1 MTIHSYY
8 RLLETDPENLE
19 SLLQGVVL
27 MAEVKT
33 QGAVEAME
41 VAEASR
47 ETEWEKPSFVGDLFL
62 GKLNLDLIHPFPEQ
76 PAADKAEADG
86 FLAQMERFLAENV
99 DAEEI
104 DQKGEYDY
112 ELFKGFNEMGA
123 WGMKIPKEYGGLG
136 FSATNYNRAIGLV
149 ATWCAS
155 SVAWLSA
162 HQSIGVPQP
171 LKLFGTPEQKQKY
184 LPRLAKGAVSAFALT
199 EPGVGSDPAKMETR
213 ATPTADGTGWILN
226 GEKLWCTNGLKA
238 EIIVVMAQTPPKV
251 VNGKEKKQIS
261 AFILEMDTPGVEIAH
276 RCQFMGLR
284 GIGNVLIKFSN
295 VFVPKEN
302 LLWGEGLGLKL
313 ALITLNTGRLT
324 IPAGCAA
331 GGRRMLEIA
340 REWVNERVQWGAP
353 IGKHEAV
360 AAKLGWMASHTMAM
374 EAIVWLTSGL
384 ADRGDVDLRLEAA
397 MAKLFNT
404 EVAWQCVDH
413 LVQIRGGR
421 GYETATSLKARGE
434 KAHPV
439 ERIMRD
445 MRINRI
451 FEGTSEIQHLF
462 IAREAVDPHMK
473 RGYKIL
479 LPETPTGEKLSAAAK
494 AGAFYATWYPS
505 RYMGW
510 SRFPKYGDFGRLQTH
525 VGYLERQSRH
535 LSRSIFHAMM
545 RFQAKLERKQMV
557 LFRIV
562 DIGTDLFAM
571 AATIS
576 YAAMLDKQGQ
586 KNALELADLF
596 CREARVRIDQTFRTL
611 FDNHDDLQYK
621 VVQKMMKGEYE
632 WLEGSLVQP
641 VVPTAEQ
648 VEEAIRKL
656 A

>member
-1 MTIHSYY
+1 
-8 RLLETDPENLE
+8 
-19 SLLQGVVL
+19 

-41 VAEASR
+41 VAEAAR
-47 ETEWEKPSFVGDLFL
+47 QTDWEKPSFVGQLFL
-62 GKLNLDLIHPFPEQ
+62 GNLDLDLIHPFPQQ
-76 PAADKAEADG
+76 PAEDKAEADD
-86 FLAQMERFLAENV
+86 FLNKMERFLAENV
-99 DAEEI
+99 DADKI
-104 DQKGEYDY
+104 DAQGEYDY
-112 ELFKGFNEMGA
+112 SLFDGFTKLGA

-136 FSATNYNRAIGLV
+136 FTSTNYNRAIGLV
-149 ATWCAS
+149 ATWCGS

-171 LKLFGTPEQKQKY
+171 LKLFGTEEQKRKW
-184 LPRLAKGAVSAFALT
+184 LPRLAKGAISAFALT

-213 ATPTADGTGWILN
+213 GVPSPDGKGWILN
-226 GEKLWCTNGLKA
+226 GEKLWTTNGLKA
-238 EIIVVMAQTPPKV
+238 EVIVVMAQTAPKV
-251 VNGKEKKQIS
+251 VNGKEKKQIT
-261 AFILEMDTPGVEIAH
+261 AFIVEMDTPGVEIMH

-284 GIGNVLIKFSN
+284 GIGNVVIRFKD
-295 VFVPKEN
+295 VFIPKEN
-302 LLWGEGLGLKL
+302 LLWEEGRGLKL

-331 GGRRMLEIA
+331 AGRRMVEIA
-340 REWVNERVQWGAP
+340 REWSNERVQWGAP

-360 AAKLGWMASHTMAM
+360 ASKLAWMASHTMAM

-384 ADRGDVDLRLEAA
+384 SDRGDVDLRLEAA

-404 EVAWQCVDH
+404 ETAWTMADH

-421 GYETATSLKARGE
+421 GYETADSLRARGE
-434 KAHPV
+434 KGYPV

-451 FEGTSEIQHLF
+451 FEGTSEIQHLV

-473 RGYKIL
+473 RGFKIL
-479 LPETPTGEKLSAAAK
+479 QPETPTGEKIAAAAK
-494 AGAFYATWYPS
+494 AGAYYAAWYPS
-505 RYMGW
+505 RYVGW
-510 SRFPKYGDFGRLQTH
+510 SRKPSYGQFGKLAH
-525 VGYLERQSRH
+525 HMSYIERSSRH

-545 RFQAKLERKQMV
+545 RYQAKLERKQMV

-576 YAAMLDKQGQ
+576 YATMLAKQGQ
-586 KNALELADLF
+586 ENAMDLADVF
-596 CREARVRIDQTFRTL
+596 CHEARKRIDHVFETL
-611 FDNHDDLQYK
+611 FDNYDEKEYR
-621 VVQKMMKGEYE
+621 VVQSLMKGDYA
-632 WLEGSLVQP
+632 WLEGRLVQP
-641 VVPTAEQ
+641 IEDNMPTTHQ
-648 VEEAIRKL
+648 IEEAIRQF

>member
-1 MTIHSYY
+1 
-8 RLLETDPENLE
+8 
-19 SLLQGVVL
+19 

-76 PAADKAEADG
+76 PAADKAEADD
-86 FLAQMERFLAENV
+86 FLVKLERFLAENV
-99 DAEEI
+99 DAEAI
-104 DQKGEYDY
+104 DEKGEYDY
-112 ELFKGFNEMGA
+112 ELFKGFNELGA

-184 LPRLAKGAVSAFALT
+184 LPRFAKGAISAFALT

-213 ATPTADGTGWILN
+213 ATPSPDGKGWILN

-238 EIIVVMAQTPPKV
+238 EVIVVMAQTPPKV

-261 AFILEMDTPGVEIAH
+261 AFILDMDTPGVEIAH

-421 GYETATSLKARGE
+421 GYETSSSLKARGE

-479 LPETPTGEKLSAAAK
+479 LPETPTNEKLSAAAK
-494 AGAFYATWYPS
+494 AGAFYATWYPTQ
-505 RYMGW
+505 YMGW

-576 YAAMLDKQGQ
+576 YAQMLAKNGD

-596 CREARVRIDQTFRTL
+596 CREARVRVDQVFRTL

>member
-1 MTIHSYY
+1 
-8 RLLETDPENLE
+8 
-19 SLLQGVVL
+19 
-27 MAEVKT
+27 MAEVKS

-62 GKLNLDLIHPFPEQ
+62 GKLNTDLIHPFPEQ
-76 PAADKAEADG
+76 PAADQAEADE
-86 FLAQMERFLAENV
+86 FLSKLERFLAENV
-99 DAEEI
+99 DADKI
-104 DQKGEYDY
+104 DAQGEYDY
-112 ELFKGFNEMGA
+112 SAFEGFKELGA

-149 ATWCAS
+149 ATWCGS
-155 SVAWLSA
+155 TVAWLSA

-171 LKLFGTPEQKQKY
+171 LKLFGTEEQKKKY
-184 LPRLAKGAVSAFALT
+184 LPRLAKGAISAFALT
-199 EPGVGSDPAKMETR
+199 EPGVGSDPAKMQTT
-213 ATPTADGTGWILN
+213 ATPSPDGKGWILN
-226 GEKLWCTNGLKA
+226 GEKLWCTNVTKA
-238 EIIVVMAQTPPKV
+238 ELLVVMAQTPPKV
-251 VNGKEKKQIS
+251 VKGKEKKQIS
-261 AFILEMDTPGVEIAH
+261 AFIVETNSPGVEVVH

-284 GIGNVLIKFSN
+284 GIGNGLVKFTN
-295 VFVPKEN
+295 VFIPKEN

-331 GGRRMLEIA
+331 IGRRMVDIA
-340 REWVNERVQWGAP
+340 KDWGAERVQWGAP
-353 IGKHEAV
+353 IAKHEAV
-360 AAKLGWMASHTMAM
+360 AAKIAWMASHTFAM

-421 GYETATSLKARGE
+421 GYETAQSLRGRGE
-434 KAHPV
+434 KGYPV

-473 RGYKIL
+473 RGFKL
-479 LPETPTGEKLSAAAK
+479 LQPDTPTGEKLAAAAK
-494 AGAFYATWYPS
+494 AGGYYAAWYPKK
-505 RYMGW
+505 YLGW
-510 SRFPKYGDFGRLQTH
+510 SRFPKYGEFGSLSGH
-525 VGYLERQSRH
+525 MGYVERASRH
-535 LSRSIFHAMM
+535 LARSIFHAMM
-545 RFQAKLERKQMV
+545 RFQAKLERKQMT
-557 LFRIV
+557 LFRLV

-571 AATIS
+571 SAVVS
-576 YAAMLDKQGQ
+576 YATMLAKKGHQ
-586 KNALELADLF
+586 NAVDLADVF
-596 CREARVRIDQTFRTL
+596 CKEARMRIDYNFEHI
-611 FDNHDDLQYK
+611 FDNHDEESYSLVMK
-621 VVQKMMKGEYE
+621 LLKGEYE
-632 WLEGSLVQP
+632 WFRGPMVEP
-641 VVPTAEQ
+641 VMPTPEQ
-648 VEEAIRKL
+648 IEEAMANI

>member
-1 MTIHSYY
+1 
-8 RLLETDPENLE
+8 
-19 SLLQGVVL
+19 

-76 PAADKAEADG
+76 PAADKAEADP
-86 FLAQMERFLAENV
+86 FLQNLERFLAENV

-104 DQKGEYDY
+104 DAKGEYDY
-112 ELFKGFNEMGA
+112 SLFEGFNKLGA

-171 LKLFGTPEQKQKY
+171 LKLFGTEEQKKKY
-184 LPRLAKGAVSAFALT
+184 LPRLANGAISAFALT

-213 ATPTADGTGWILN
+213 ATPTPDGKGWILN

-238 EIIVVMAQTPPKV
+238 ELIVVMAQTPPKV

-284 GIGNVLIKFSN
+284 GIGNVLIKFKD

-331 GGRRMLEIA
+331 GARRMLEIA
-340 REWVNERVQWGAP
+340 REWANERVQWGAA
-353 IGKHEAV
+353 IGKHEGV
-360 AAKLGWMASHTMAM
+360 ASKIAWMASHTLAM

-421 GYETATSLKARGE
+421 GFETSASLKARGE

-494 AGAFYATWYPS
+494 AGAFYATWYPT
-505 RYMGW
+505 RYVGW
-510 SRFPKYGDFGRLQTH
+510 SRFPKHSEFGRLQTH

-571 AATIS
+571 SATIS
-576 YAAMLDKQGQ
+576 YATMLAKKGD

-596 CREARVRIDQTFRTL
+596 CREARVRVDQNFRTL
-611 FDNHDDLQYK
+611 FDNHDELAYK
-621 VVQKMMKGEYE
+621 VVQKFMKGEYE

>member
-1 MTIHSYY
+1 
-8 RLLETDPENLE
+8 
-19 SLLQGVVL
+19 
-27 MAEVKT
+27 MAEAKT

-76 PAADKAEADG
+76 PESDKKEADE
-86 FLAQMERFLAENV
+86 FLAKLERFCAENV
-99 DAEEI
+99 DADKI
-104 DQKGEYDY
+104 DAQGEYDY
-112 ELFKGFNEMGA
+112 DLFKGFAELGA

-149 ATWCAS
+149 ATWCGS

-171 LKLFGTPEQKQKY
+171 LKLFGTKEQKEKY
-184 LPRLAKGAVSAFALT
+184 LPRLAKGSISAFALT
-199 EPGVGSDPAKMETR
+199 EPGVGSDPAKMQTTATR
-213 ATPTADGTGWILN
+213 SADGKGWIIN
-226 GEKLWCTNGLKA
+226 GEKLWCTNGTKA
-238 EIIVVMAQTPPKV
+238 EIIVVMAQTPPKMV
-251 VNGKEKKQIS
+251 KGKEKKQIS
-261 AFILEMDTPGVEIAH
+261 AFIVETNSPGFEIAH

-284 GIGNVLIKFSN
+284 GIGNALLRFKDLY
-295 VFVPKEN
+295 VPNEN

-331 GGRRMLEIA
+331 SGRRMLEIA
-340 REWVNERVQWGAP
+340 REWASDRVQWGLP

-360 AAKLGWMASHTMAM
+360 AAKIAWMAAHTFAM
-374 EAIVWLTSGL
+374 ESIVWLTSGL

-421 GYETATSLKARGE
+421 GFETAESLRARGE
-434 KAHPV
+434 RGYPV

-505 RYMGW
+505 QYVGW
-510 SRFPKYGDFGRLQTH
+510 SRKPGYSQFGKLSTH
-525 VGYLERQSRH
+525 MAFVERNSRH

-545 RFQAKLERKQMV
+545 RYQAKLERKQMV

-571 AATIS
+571 AAAIS
-576 YAAMLDKQGQ
+576 YATMLAKKGGDT
-586 KNALELADLF
+586 KNAMDLADLF
-596 CREARVRIDQTFRTL
+596 CREARMRIETNFRYL
-611 FDNHDDLQYK
+611 FTDHDEAAYK
-621 VVQKMMKGEYE
+621 VVSKLLKGEYE
-632 WLEGSLVQP
+632 WFEGDLVQP
-641 VVPTAEQ
+641 IMPS
-648 VEEAIRKL
+648 VEELERMVAQT

>member
-1 MTIHSYY
+1 
-8 RLLETDPENLE
+8 
-19 SLLQGVVL
+19 

-62 GKLNLDLIHPFPEQ
+62 GKLNIDLIHPFPEQ
-76 PAADKAEADG
+76 PAADKAEADE
-86 FLAQMERFLAENV
+86 FLAKLERFLAENV
-99 DAEEI
+99 DADAI
-104 DQKGEYDY
+104 DEKGEYDY
-112 ELFKGFNEMGA
+112 ELFKGFNELGA

-149 ATWCAS
+149 ATWCGS

-171 LKLFGTPEQKQKY
+171 LKLFGTEEQKKKY
-184 LPRLAKGAVSAFALT
+184 LPRLANGAISAFALT
-199 EPGVGSDPAKMETR
+199 EPGVGSDPAKMQTT
-213 ATPTADGTGWILN
+213 ATPAPDGKGWILN

-238 EIIVVMAQTPPKV
+238 EVIVVMAQTPPKV
-251 VNGKEKKQIS
+251 VKGKEKKQIS
-261 AFILEMDTPGVEIAH
+261 AFIVDMDTPGVEITH

-284 GIGNVLIKFSN
+284 GIGNVLIRFKD
-295 VFVPKEN
+295 VYIPKEN

-331 GGRRMLEIA
+331 SGRRMLEIA

-404 EVAWQCVDH
+404 EVAWQCIDH

-421 GYETATSLKARGE
+421 GFETATSLKERGE
-434 KAHPV
+434 KGIPV

-479 LPETPTGEKLSAAAK
+479 LPETPTGEKLQAAAK

-505 RYMGW
+505 RYVGW

-545 RFQAKLERKQMV
+545 RYQAKLERKQMV

-576 YAAMLDKQGQ
+576 YATMLAQKGE

-596 CREARVRIDQTFRTL
+596 CREARTRIDQTFRTL
-611 FDNHDDLQYK
+611 FDNHDELAYK

-632 WLEGSLVQP
+632 WLEGQLVQP

>member
-1 MTIHSYY
+1 
-8 RLLETDPENLE
+8 
-19 SLLQGVVL
+19 

-33 QGAVEAME
+33 QGAVDAME

-47 ETEWEKPSFVGDLFL
+47 ETEWEKPSFVGQLFL
-62 GKLNLDLIHPFPEQ
+62 GNLNLDLIHPFPEQ
-76 PAADKAEADG
+76 PAADKAVGDE
-86 FLAQMERFLAENV
+86 FLPKLERFLAENV
-99 DAEEI
+99 DGDKI
-104 DQKGEYDY
+104 DEQGEYDY
-112 ELFKGFNEMGA
+112 ALFDGFTKLGA

-149 ATWCAS
+149 ATWCGS

-171 LKLFGTPEQKQKY
+171 LKLFGTPEQKKKY
-184 LPRLAKGAVSAFALT
+184 LPRLAKGAISAFALT
-199 EPGVGSDPAKMETR
+199 EPGVGSDPAKMQTT
-213 ATPTADGTGWILN
+213 ATPSPDGKGWIIN

-238 EIIVVMAQTPPKV
+238 ELIVVMAQTPPKV
-251 VNGKEKKQIS
+251 VKGKEKKQIS
-261 AFILEMDTPGVEIAH
+261 AFIMETNSPGFEIAH

-284 GIGNVLIKFSN
+284 GIGNALIRFKD
-295 VFVPKEN
+295 VYVPKEN

-331 GGRRMLEIA
+331 IARRMVDIA
-340 REWVNERVQWGAP
+340 KEWGLERVQWGAP
-353 IGKHEAV
+353 IAKHEAV
-360 AAKLGWMASHTMAM
+360 AAKIAWMASHTFAM

-421 GYETATSLKARGE
+421 GYETHQSLQARGE
-434 KAHPV
+434 KGYPV

-479 LPETPTGEKLSAAAK
+479 QPETPTGEKFAAAAK
-494 AGAFYATWYPS
+494 AGAHYATWYPT
-505 RYMGW
+505 RYIGW
-510 SRFPKYGDFGRLQTH
+510 SRFPKFGEFGKLAGH
-525 VGYLERQSRH
+525 MGYIERNSRH

-576 YAAMLDKQGQ
+576 YATMLAKKGE
-586 KNALELADLF
+586 KNAIDLADVF
-596 CREARVRIDQTFRTL
+596 CRDARMRIDANFHML
-611 FDNHDDLQYK
+611 FTDYGDAVY
-621 VVQKMMKGEYE
+621 
-632 WLEGSLVQP
+632 
-641 VVPTAEQ
+641 
-648 VEEAIRKL
+648 
-656 A
+656 

>member
-1 MTIHSYY
+1 
-8 RLLETDPENLE
+8 
-19 SLLQGVVL
+19 

-62 GKLNLDLIHPFPEQ
+62 GKLNVDLIHPFPEQ
-76 PAADKAEADG
+76 PEADKAEADE
-86 FLAQMERFLAENV
+86 FLAKLERFLAENV
-99 DAEEI
+99 DADAI
-104 DQKGEYDY
+104 DRNGEYDY
-112 ELFKGFNEMGA
+112 ELFKGLNALGA

-136 FSATNYNRAIGLV
+136 FSATNYNRALGLV
-149 ATWCAS
+149 ATWCGS
-155 SVAWLSA
+155 TVAWLSA

-171 LKLFGTPEQKQKY
+171 LKLFGTEEQKKKY
-184 LPRLAKGAVSAFALT
+184 LPRFAKGAISAFALT
-199 EPGVGSDPAKMETR
+199 EPGVGSDPAKMQTS
-213 ATPTADGTGWILN
+213 AVPSPDGKGWILN

-238 EIIVVMAQTPPKV
+238 EVIVVMCQTPPKV

-261 AFILEMDTPGVEIAH
+261 AFILDMDTPGVEIAH

-284 GIGNVLIKFSN
+284 GIGNVNIKFNN
-295 VFVPKEN
+295 VFIPKEN
-302 LLWGEGLGLKL
+302 LLWKEGHGLKL

-331 GGRRMLEIA
+331 SGRRMLEIA
-340 REWVNERVQWGAP
+340 REWVNERVQWGLP

-360 AAKLGWMASHTMAM
+360 AAKLSWMASHTMAM

-384 ADRGDVDLRLEAA
+384 ADKGEVDLRLEAA

-404 EVAWQCVDH
+404 EVAWQCIDH

-421 GYETATSLKARGE
+421 GFETADSLKARGE
-434 KAHPV
+434 KAVPV

-479 LPETPTGEKLSAAAK
+479 QPETPTGEKVSAAAK
-494 AGAFYATWYPS
+494 AGAFYAAWYPS
-505 RYMGW
+505 QYVGW
-510 SRFPKYGDFGRLQTH
+510 SRFPKHGEFGRLSNH
-525 VGYLERQSRH
+525 MGYVERQSRH

-571 AATIS
+571 SATIS
-576 YAAMLDKQGQ
+576 YATMLAKKGQ
-586 KNALELADLF
+586 TNALELADLF
-596 CREARVRIDQTFRTL
+596 CREARTRIDQNFRTL
-611 FDNHDDLQYK
+611 FDNHDELAYK

-632 WLEGSLVQP
+632 WLEGHLVQP
-641 VVPTAEQ
+641 IVPTAEQ

>member
-1 MTIHSYY
+1 
-8 RLLETDPENLE
+8 
-19 SLLQGVVL
+19 
-27 MAEVKT
+27 MAEIKT
-33 QGAVEAME
+33 KEAIEAMD

-47 ETEWEKPSFVGDLFL
+47 ETEWEKPSFVGGLFL
-62 GKLNLDLIHPFPEQ
+62 GNLNVDLIHPFPEQ
-76 PAADKAEADG
+76 PAPDKAEADE
-86 FLAQMERFLAENV
+86 FLKRLERFLAENV
-99 DAEEI
+99 DADKI
-104 DQKGEYDY
+104 DEQGEYDY
-112 ELFKGFNEMGA
+112 ELFKGFNELGA

-149 ATWCAS
+149 STWCGS

-171 LKLFGTPEQKQKY
+171 LKLFGTPEQKKKY
-184 LPRLAKGAVSAFALT
+184 LPRLARGAISAFALT
-199 EPGVGSDPAKMETR
+199 EPGVGSDPAKMQTT
-213 ATPTADGTGWILN
+213 ATKSPDGKGWFIN
-226 GEKLWCTNGLKA
+226 GEKLWCTNATKA
-238 EIIVVMAQTPPKV
+238 EIIVVMCQTPPKTV
-251 VNGKEKKQIS
+251 KGKEKKQIT
-261 AFILEMDTPGVEIAH
+261 AFIVETNTPGFSIAH

-284 GIGNVLIKFSN
+284 GIGNALIKFDN
-295 VFVPKEN
+295 VYVPNEN

-331 GGRRMLEIA
+331 SGRKMLEIA
-340 REWVNERVQWGAP
+340 KEWANERVQWGAP

-360 AAKLGWMASHTMAM
+360 AQKIAWMASHTFAM

-421 GYETATSLKARGE
+421 GYETAASLRARGE
-434 KAHPV
+434 KGYPV

-473 RGYKIL
+473 RGFKIL
-479 LPETPTGEKLSAAAK
+479 QPETPTGEKLAAAAK
-494 AGAFYATWYPS
+494 AGAFYAGWYPS
-505 RYMGW
+505 RYLGW
-510 SRFPKYGDFGRLQTH
+510 SRKPSYGQFGKLSKH
-525 VGYLERQSRH
+525 MAFVERTSRR

-545 RFQAKLERKQMV
+545 RYQAKLERKQAV

-571 AATIS
+571 AAAIT
-576 YAAMLDKQGQ
+576 YATSLAKNGQ
-586 KNALELADLF
+586 KNAIELADVF
-596 CREARVRIDQTFRTL
+596 CREARIRIENTFSSL
-611 FDNHDDLQYK
+611 FTDYDDAAYK
-621 VVQKMMKGEYE
+621 LVQNMMKGEYD
-632 WLEGSLVQP
+632 WFEGQLVQP
-641 VVPTAEQ
+641 IVPTP
-648 VEEAIRKL
+648 EELETIVAKM

>member
-1 MTIHSYY
+1 
-8 RLLETDPENLE
+8 
-19 SLLQGVVL
+19 
-27 MAEVKT
+27 MAEVKS

-76 PAADKAEADG
+76 PAADQAEADE
-86 FLAQMERFLAENV
+86 FLKKLERYLAENV
-99 DAEEI
+99 DADKI
-104 DQKGEYDY
+104 DEQGEYDY
-112 ELFKGFNEMGA
+112 EHFEGFRKLGA

-149 ATWCAS
+149 ATWCGS

-171 LKLFGTPEQKQKY
+171 LKLFGTPEQKKKW
-184 LPRLAKGAVSAFALT
+184 LPRLANGAISAFALT

-213 ATPTADGTGWILN
+213 AVPSPDGKGWILN

-238 EIIVVMAQTPPKV
+238 ELIVVMAQTPPKV
-251 VNGKEKKQIS
+251 VKGKEKKQIT
-261 AFILEMDTPGVEIAH
+261 AFVLETNTPGVEIAH

-284 GIGNVLIKFSN
+284 GIGNVLIKFKD
-295 VFVPKEN
+295 VFIPAEN
-302 LLWGEGLGLKL
+302 ILWGEGLGLKL

-331 GGRRMLEIA
+331 SGRRMLEIA
-340 REWVNERVQWGAP
+340 KDFANERVQWGLP
-353 IGKHEAV
+353 IGKHEGVSQKIA
-360 AAKLGWMASHTMAM
+360 WMASHTFAM

-421 GYETATSLKARGE
+421 GFETARSLKERGE
-434 KAHPV
+434 KGWPV

-479 LPETPTGEKLSAAAK
+479 LPETPTGEKVSAAAK
-494 AGAFYATWYPS
+494 AGAFYATWYPT
-505 RYMGW
+505 RYVGW
-510 SRFPKYGDFGRLQTH
+510 SRFPKFGEFGKLSH
-525 VGYLERQSRH
+525 HMGYVERASRH

-545 RFQAKLERKQMV
+545 RYGAKLERKQAV

-571 AATIS
+571 SSAIS
-576 YAAMLDKQGQ
+576 YATMLAKKGGDT
-586 KNALELADLF
+586 KNAMDLADVF
-596 CREARVRIDQTFRTL
+596 CSEARQRIDYNFKHL
-611 FDNHDDLQYK
+611 FDNHDEASYK
-621 VVQKMMKGEYE
+621 LVMNFLKGEYD
-632 WLEGSLVQP
+632 WFEGSLVQP
-641 VVPTAEQ
+641 VVPTAQQ
-648 VEEAIRKL
+648 VEEAMAKL

>member
-1 MTIHSYY
+1 
-8 RLLETDPENLE
+8 
-19 SLLQGVVL
+19 

-76 PAADKAEADG
+76 PAEDKAEADE
-86 FLAQMERFLAENV
+86 FLAKLERFLAENV

-104 DQKGEYDY
+104 DRKGEYDY
-112 ELFKGFNEMGA
+112 ELFKGLADIGA

-136 FSATNYNRAIGLV
+136 FSATNYNRALGLV
-149 ATWCAS
+149 ATWSANT
-155 SVAWLSA
+155 VAWLSA

-171 LKLFGTPEQKQKY
+171 LKLFGTPEQKKKC
-184 LPRLAKGAVSAFALT
+184 LPRLAKGAISAFALT
-199 EPGVGSDPAKMETR
+199 EPGVGSDPAKMQTM
-213 ATPTADGTGWILN
+213 AVPSPDGKGWILN

-238 EIIVVMAQTPPKV
+238 EVIVVMAQTPPKV
-251 VNGKEKKQIS
+251 VKGKEKKQIS
-261 AFILEMDTPGVEIAH
+261 AFILETDTPGVEIAH

-284 GIGNVLIKFSN
+284 GIGNVLIQFKD
-295 VFVPKEN
+295 VFIPKEN

-340 REWVNERVQWGAP
+340 REWANERVQWGAP

-360 AAKLGWMASHTMAM
+360 AAKIAWMASHTFAM

-384 ADRGDVDLRLEAA
+384 ADRGNVDLRLEAA

-421 GYETATSLKARGE
+421 GYETSTSLKERGE
-434 KAHPV
+434 KAVPV

-473 RGYKIL
+473 RGYKL
-479 LPETPTGEKLSAAAK
+479 LQPDTPAGEKLGAAAK
-494 AGAFYATWYPS
+494 AGAYYAAWYPS
-505 RYMGW
+505 RYVGW
-510 SRFPKYGDFGRLQTH
+510 SRFPKHGEFGRLSTH
-525 VGYLERQSRH
+525 MGYIERQSRH

-571 AATIS
+571 SSVITYAT
-576 YAAMLDKQGQ
+576 MLAKKGE

-596 CREARVRIDQTFRTL
+596 CREARTRIDQNFRTL
-611 FDNHDDLQYK
+611 FDNHDDLAYK
-621 VVQKMMKGEYE
+621 VVQKMLKGEYE
-632 WLEGSLVQP
+632 WLEGHMVQP
-641 VVPTAEQ
+641 IVPTAEQ

>member
-1 MTIHSYY
+1 
-8 RLLETDPENLE
+8 
-19 SLLQGVVL
+19 
-27 MAEVKT
+27 MAEVKS

-76 PAADKAEADG
+76 PAADKAEADE
-86 FLAQMERFLAENV
+86 FLARLERFLAENV
-99 DAEEI
+99 DADKI
-104 DQKGEYDY
+104 DRQGEYDY
-112 ELFKGFNEMGA
+112 ELFDGFKKLGA

-149 ATWCAS
+149 ATWCGS
-155 SVAWLSA
+155 TVAWLSA

-171 LKLFGTPEQKQKY
+171 LKLFGTPEQKKKY
-184 LPRLAKGAVSAFALT
+184 LPRLANGAISAFALT
-199 EPGVGSDPAKMETR
+199 EPGVGSDPAKM
-213 ATPTADGTGWILN
+213 ATTAKPSPDGKGWILN
-226 GEKLWCTNGLKA
+226 GEKLWCTNVTKA
-238 EIIVVMAQTPPKV
+238 ELLVVMAQTPPKT
-251 VNGKEKKQIS
+251 VNGKEKKQIT
-261 AFILEMDTPGVEIAH
+261 AFIVETNSPGVEVVH

-284 GIGNVLIKFSN
+284 GIGNGLVHFKD
-295 VFVPKEN
+295 VYVPAEN

-340 REWVNERVQWGAP
+340 KEWANERVQWGAP

-360 AAKLGWMASHTMAM
+360 ASKLAWMASHTFAM
-374 EAIVWLTSGL
+374 EAIVWLTSAL
-384 ADRGDVDLRLEAA
+384 SDRGDVDLRLEAA

-421 GYETATSLKARGE
+421 GFETADSLRGRGE
-434 KAHPV
+434 KPWPV

-479 LPETPTGEKLSAAAK
+479 QPATPTGEKLAAAAK
-494 AGAFYATWYPS
+494 AGAHYAAWYPS
-505 RYMGW
+505 KYLGW
-510 SRFPKYGDFGRLQTH
+510 SRFPKFGEFGKLAKH
-525 VGYLERQSRH
+525 MGFVERESRH
-535 LSRSIFHAMM
+535 LARSIFHAMM
-545 RFQAKLERKQMV
+545 RYQAKLERKQMV

-571 AATIS
+571 AAAIS
-576 YAAMLDKQGQ
+576 YATMLAKKGGET
-586 KNALELADLF
+586 KNAIELADVF
-596 CREARVRIDQTFRTL
+596 CHEARKRIDNNFRTL
-611 FDNHDDLQYK
+611 FDSYDDAEYK
-621 VVQKMMKGEYE
+621 LVSGLLKGDYD
-632 WLEGSLVQP
+632 WFEGELVQALM
-641 VVPTAEQ
+641 PTPEA
-648 VEEAIRKL
+648 VEEAMAKL

>member
-1 MTIHSYY
+1 
-8 RLLETDPENLE
+8 
-19 SLLQGVVL
+19 
-27 MAEVKT
+27 MAEQKT

-76 PAADKAEADG
+76 PAGDKQEADE
-86 FLAQMERFLAENV
+86 FLGKLERFLAESV
-99 DAEEI
+99 DADKI
-104 DQKGEYDY
+104 DEQGEYDY
-112 ELFKGFNEMGA
+112 SLFEGFNEIGA

-149 ATWCAS
+149 ATWCGS

-171 LKLFGTPEQKQKY
+171 LKLFGTPEQKQKW
-184 LPRLAKGAVSAFALT
+184 LPRLAKGAISAFALT

-213 ATPTADGTGWILN
+213 AVPSADGKGWILN
-226 GEKLWCTNGLKA
+226 GQKLWCTNGLKA
-238 EIIVVMAQTPPKV
+238 ELLVVMAQTPPKV
-251 VNGKEKKQIS
+251 VKGKEKKQIT
-261 AFILEMDTPGVEIAH
+261 AFVVETNTPGVEIAH

-284 GIGNVLIKFSN
+284 GIGNVLINFN
-295 VFVPKEN
+295 DVYIPKEN
-302 LLWGEGLGLKL
+302 ILWGEGLGLKL

-340 REWVNERVQWGAP
+340 KEWANERVQWGAP

-360 AAKLGWMASHTMAM
+360 AQKIAWMASHTFAM

-421 GYETATSLKARGE
+421 GYETAQSLHERGE
-434 KAHPV
+434 KGWPV

-479 LPETPTGEKLSAAAK
+479 LPETPVGEKLGAAAK
-494 AGAFYATWYPS
+494 AGAFYAAWYPT
-505 RYMGW
+505 RYVGW
-510 SRFPKYGDFGRLQTH
+510 SRFPKHGEFGKLSGH
-525 VGYLERQSRH
+525 MGYIERASRH

-545 RFQAKLERKQMV
+545 RYQAKLERKQMV

-571 AATIS
+571 SAAIS
-576 YAAMLDKQGQ
+576 YATMLAKKDGVE
-586 KNALELADLF
+586 KNAVDLADVF
-596 CREARVRIDQTFRTL
+596 CREARMRIEQNFTNL
-611 FDNHDDLQYK
+611 FTDTDEAAYK
-621 VVQKMMKGEYE
+621 LVSKFLKGAYD
-632 WLEGSLVQP
+632 WAQGDLVQP
-641 VVPTAEQ
+641 VMPTTQQ
-648 VEEAIRKL
+648 VEQAIAEL

>member
-1 MTIHSYY
+1 
-8 RLLETDPENLE
+8 
-19 SLLQGVVL
+19 

-76 PAADKAEADG
+76 PEPDKAEADE
-86 FLAQMERFLAENV
+86 FLARLERFLAENV
-99 DAEEI
+99 DADAI
-104 DQKGEYDY
+104 DERGEYDY
-112 ELFKGFNEMGA
+112 ELFKGLNALGA

-149 ATWCAS
+149 ATWCGS
-155 SVAWLSA
+155 TVAWLSA

-171 LKLFGTPEQKQKY
+171 LKLFGTEEQKKKY
-184 LPRLAKGAVSAFALT
+184 LPRFAKGAISAFALT
-199 EPGVGSDPAKMETR
+199 EPGVGSDPAKMQT
-213 ATPTADGTGWILN
+213 TAVPSPDGKGWILN

-238 EIIVVMAQTPPKV
+238 EVIVVMCQTPPKV
-251 VNGKEKKQIS
+251 VNGREKKQIS
-261 AFILEMDTPGVEIAH
+261 AFILDMDTPGVEIAH

-284 GIGNVLIKFSN
+284 GIGNVLIKFN
-295 VFVPKEN
+295 DVFIPKEN
-302 LLWGEGLGLKL
+302 LLWKEGYGLKL

-331 GGRRMLEIA
+331 SGRRMVEIA
-340 REWVNERVQWGAP
+340 REWVNERVQWGLP

-360 AAKLGWMASHTMAM
+360 AAKVAWMASHTMAM

-404 EVAWQCVDH
+404 EVAWQCVDQ

-421 GYETATSLKARGE
+421 GYETAASLKARGE
-434 KAHPV
+434 KAWPV

-473 RGYKIL
+473 RGFKIL
-479 LPETPTGEKLSAAAK
+479 QPETPTGEKISAAAK
-494 AGAFYATWYPS
+494 AGAYYAAWYPAQ
-505 RYMGW
+505 YVGW
-510 SRFPKYGDFGRLQTH
+510 SRFPKHGEFGRLSTH
-525 VGYLERQSRH
+525 MGYIERQSRH

-576 YAAMLDKQGQ
+576 YAMMLAGKGQ

-596 CREARVRIDQTFRTL
+596 CREARTRIDQNFRTL
-611 FDNHDDLQYK
+611 FDNYDELAYK
-621 VVQKMMKGEYE
+621 VVQNLMKGQYE
-632 WLEGSLVQP
+632 WLEGQLVQP

>member
-1 MTIHSYY
+1 
-8 RLLETDPENLE
+8 
-19 SLLQGVVL
+19 

-62 GKLNLDLIHPFPEQ
+62 GKLNMDLIHPFPEQ
-76 PAADKAEADG
+76 PAQDKAEADP
-86 FLAQMERFLAENV
+86 FLAAMERYLAENV
-99 DAEEI
+99 DADKI
-104 DQKGEYDY
+104 DAQGEYDY
-112 ELFKGFNEMGA
+112 ELFEGFNKLGA

-149 ATWCAS
+149 ATWCGS

-171 LKLFGTPEQKQKY
+171 LKLFGTKEQKEKY
-184 LPRLAKGAVSAFALT
+184 LPRLAKGAISAFALT
-199 EPGVGSDPAKMETR
+199 EPGVGSDPAKMET
-213 ATPTADGTGWILN
+213 TARKSPDGKGWILN

-238 EIIVVMAQTPPKV
+238 EVIVVMAQTPPKV
-251 VNGKEKKQIS
+251 VKGKEKKQIS
-261 AFILEMDTPGVEIAH
+261 AFIVETDTPGVEIAH

-284 GIGNVLIKFSN
+284 GIGNVLMKFN
-295 VFVPKEN
+295 EVYIPNEN

-340 REWVNERVQWGAP
+340 RDWVNERVQWGLP

-360 AAKLGWMASHTMAM
+360 AAKLSWMASHTFAM

-384 ADRGDVDLRLEAA
+384 ADQGKVDLRLEAA

-421 GYETATSLKARGE
+421 GFETAESLKARGE
-434 KAHPV
+434 KPYPV

-479 LPETPTGEKLSAAAK
+479 LPETPTGEKAAAAAK

-505 RYMGW
+505 KYVGW
-510 SRFPKYGDFGRLQTH
+510 SRFPKHGEFGRLSGH
-525 VGYLERQSRH
+525 MGYIERQSRH
-535 LSRSIFHAMM
+535 LARSIFHAMM

-571 AATIS
+571 SAAIS
-576 YAAMLDKQGQ
+576 YATMLEKKGNTNAM
-586 KNALELADLF
+586 ELADLF
-596 CREARVRIDQTFRTL
+596 CREARTRIDQNFRTL
-611 FDNHDDLQYK
+611 FDNHDELAYK
-621 VVQKMMKGEYE
+621 VVQNLMKGEYE
-632 WLEGSLVQP
+632 WLEGDLVQG
-641 VVPTAEQ
+641 VMPTAEQ
-648 VEEAIRKL
+648 VEEAMRKM

>member
-1 MTIHSYY
+1 
-8 RLLETDPENLE
+8 
-19 SLLQGVVL
+19 

-47 ETEWEKPSFVGDLFL
+47 ETEWEKPSFVGQLFL
-62 GKLNLDLIHPFPEQ
+62 GNLDLDLIHPFPEQ
-76 PAADKAEADG
+76 PEADKAEADQ
-86 FLAQMERFLAENV
+86 FLEKLERFLAENV
-99 DAEEI
+99 DADKI
-104 DQKGEYDY
+104 DEQGEYDY
-112 ELFKGFNEMGA
+112 SLFERFKQLGA

-136 FSATNYNRAIGLV
+136 FTATNYNRAIGLV
-149 ATWCAS
+149 ATWCGS
-155 SVAWLSA
+155 TVAWLSA

-171 LKLFGTPEQKQKY
+171 LKLFGTEEQKKKY
-184 LPRLAKGAVSAFALT
+184 LPRLAKGAISAFALT
-199 EPGVGSDPAKMETR
+199 EPGVGSDPAKMQTK
-213 ATPTADGTGWILN
+213 AVPSPDGKGWILN

-238 EIIVVMAQTPPKV
+238 EVIVVMAQTPPKI

-261 AFILEMDTPGVEIAH
+261 AFILEMNTPGVEIAH

-284 GIGNVLIKFSN
+284 GIGNVVIHFKD
-295 VFVPKEN
+295 VFIPKEN
-302 LLWGEGLGLKL
+302 LLWEEGRGLKL

-331 GGRRMLEIA
+331 GGRRMVEIA
-340 REWVNERVQWGAP
+340 KEWVNERVQWGAP

-360 AAKLGWMASHTMAM
+360 AAKLAWMASHTLAM

-384 ADRGDVDLRLEAA
+384 SDRGNVDLRLEAA

-404 EVAWQCVDH
+404 ETAWQCADH

-421 GYETATSLKARGE
+421 GFETAQSLRARGE
-434 KAHPV
+434 KGIPV
-439 ERIMRD
+439 ERILRD

-479 LPETPTGEKLSAAAK
+479 LPETPAGEKFSAAAK

-505 RYMGW
+505 RYLGW
-510 SRFPKYGDFGRLQTH
+510 SRKPKYSAFGKLSKH
-525 VGYLERQSRH
+525 MAFVERSSRH
-535 LSRSIFHAMM
+535 LSRSIFHSMM
-545 RFQAKLERKQMV
+545 RYQAKLERKQMV

-571 AATIS
+571 SATIS
-576 YAAMLDKQGQ
+576 YATMLAKKGQ
-586 KNALELADLF
+586 KNALDLADVF
-596 CREARVRIDQTFRTL
+596 CHEARKRIENHFRTL
-611 FDNHDDLQYK
+611 FDNYDEKEYR
-621 VVQKMMKGEYE
+621 VVQSLMKGEYD
-632 WLEGSLVQP
+632 WLQGQLVQP
-641 VVPTAEQ
+641 VTPTTEQ
-648 VEEAIRKL
+648 IEEAIAKL

>member
-1 MTIHSYY
+1 
-8 RLLETDPENLE
+8 
-19 SLLQGVVL
+19 

>member
-1 MTIHSYY
+1 
-8 RLLETDPENLE
+8 
-19 SLLQGVVL
+19 

-76 PAADKAEADG
+76 PESDKAEADE
-86 FLAQMERFLAENV
+86 FLKKLERFLAENV
-99 DAEEI
+99 DADKIDEE
-104 DQKGEYDY
+104 GEYDY
-112 ELFKGFNEMGA
+112 SLFDGLNEIGA

-149 ATWCAS
+149 ATWCGS
-155 SVAWLSA
+155 TVAWLSA

-171 LKLFGTPEQKQKY
+171 LKLFGTEEQKKKY
-184 LPRLAKGAVSAFALT
+184 LPRFAKGAISAFALT
-199 EPGVGSDPAKMETR
+199 EPGVGSDPAKMQTR
-213 ATPTADGTGWILN
+213 AVPTADGKGWILN
-226 GEKLWCTNGLKA
+226 GQKLWCTNGLKA
-238 EIIVVMAQTPPKV
+238 EVIVVMAQTPPKV

-261 AFILEMDTPGVEIAH
+261 AFIVETNTPGVEIAH

-284 GIGNVLIKFSN
+284 GIGNVLINFKD
-295 VFVPKEN
+295 VYVPKEN

-331 GGRRMLEIA
+331 GARRMLEIA
-340 REWVNERVQWGAP
+340 QEWANERVQWGAP

-360 AAKLGWMASHTMAM
+360 AAKIAWMASHTFAM

-384 ADRGDVDLRLEAA
+384 ADRGNVDLRLEAA

-404 EVAWQCVDH
+404 EVAWQCIDH

-421 GYETATSLKARGE
+421 GYETARSLRERGE
-434 KAHPV
+434 KAYPV

-479 LPETPTGEKLSAAAK
+479 QPETPTGEKFAAAAK
-494 AGAFYATWYPS
+494 AGAHYAAWYPS
-505 RYMGW
+505 RYLGW
-510 SRFPKYGDFGRLQTH
+510 SRFPRFGEFGKLSKH
-525 VGYLERQSRH
+525 MGYIERQSRH

-545 RFQAKLERKQMV
+545 RYQAKLERKQMV

-571 AATIS
+571 SAAIS
-576 YAAMLDKQGQ
+576 YATMLAKKGQ
-586 KNALELADLF
+586 KNALDLADVF
-596 CREARVRIDQTFRTL
+596 CREAKMRIDANFHNL
-611 FDNHDDLQYK
+611 FTDHDDAAYK
-621 VVQKMMKGEYE
+621 LVSGILKGQFD
-632 WLEGSLVQP
+632 WFKGDLVEP
-641 VVPTAEQ
+641 VMPS
-648 VEEAIRKL
+648 VEELETIVAKL

>member
-1 MTIHSYY
+1 
-8 RLLETDPENLE
+8 
-19 SLLQGVVL
+19 
-27 MAEVKT
+27 MADAIKT

-76 PAADKAEADG
+76 PAADKAEADD
-86 FLAQMERFLAENV
+86 FLARLERFLAENV
-99 DAEEI
+99 DPEKI
-104 DQKGEYDY
+104 DAQGEYDY
-112 ELFKGFNEMGA
+112 HLFEGFNKLGA

-136 FSATNYNRAIGLV
+136 FSSTNYNRAIGLV
-149 ATWCAS
+149 ATWCGS

-171 LKLFGTPEQKQKY
+171 LKLFGTPEQKKKY
-184 LPRLAKGAVSAFALT
+184 LPRFAKGAISAFALT

-213 ATPTADGTGWILN
+213 AVPSPDGKGWILN

-238 EIIVVMAQTPPKV
+238 EVIVVMAQTPPKV
-251 VNGKEKKQIS
+251 VKGKEKKQIS
-261 AFILEMDTPGVEIAH
+261 AFILDMDTPGVQIKH
-276 RCQFMGLR
+276 RSQFMGLR
-284 GIGNVLIKFSN
+284 GIGNVLIGFKD
-295 VFVPKEN
+295 VFIPKEN
-302 LLWGEGLGLKL
+302 ILWGEGLGLKL

-331 GGRRMLEIA
+331 GARRMLEIA
-340 REWVNERVQWGAP
+340 KDWVNERSQWGAP
-353 IGKHEAV
+353 IGKHEAIASKV
-360 AAKLGWMASHTMAM
+360 AWMASHTFAM

-404 EVAWQCVDH
+404 EVAWQCIDH

-421 GYETATSLKARGE
+421 GYETAASLAARGE
-434 KAHPV
+434 KPWPV

-479 LPETPTGEKLSAAAK
+479 LPETPVGEKAAAAAK
-494 AGAFYATWYPS
+494 AGAFYAAWYPS
-505 RYMGW
+505 RYLGW
-510 SRFPKYGDFGRLQTH
+510 SRFPKHSEFGKLQTH
-525 VGYLERQSRH
+525 MGFIERESRH

-571 AATIS
+571 ASAIS
-576 YAAMLDKQGQ
+576 YATMLSKKGGEHANAMD
-586 KNALELADLF
+586 LADVF
-596 CREARVRIDQTFRTL
+596 CSEARARVEFNFKHL
-611 FDNHDDLQYK
+611 FDNNDDASYK
-621 VVQKMMKGEYE
+621 LVQKFMKGEYD
-632 WLEGSLVQP
+632 WLQGDLVDGP
-641 VVPTAEQ
+641 IVPTSEQ
-648 VEEAIRKL
+648 VEEAIRKM

>member
-1 MTIHSYY
+1 
-8 RLLETDPENLE
+8 
-19 SLLQGVVL
+19 

-76 PAADKAEADG
+76 PESDKKEADE
-86 FLAQMERFLAENV
+86 FLKRLERFLAENV
-99 DAEEI
+99 DADKI
-104 DQKGEYDY
+104 DAQGEYDY
-112 ELFKGFNEMGA
+112 DLFEGFNELGA

-149 ATWCAS
+149 ATWCGS

-171 LKLFGTPEQKQKY
+171 LKLFGTPEQKKKY

-199 EPGVGSDPAKMETR
+199 EPGVGSDPAKMQTT
-213 ATPTADGTGWILN
+213 ATPTPDGKGWIIN
-226 GEKLWCTNGLKA
+226 GEKLWCTNGTKA
-238 EIIVVMAQTPPKV
+238 ELIVVMAQTPPKIV
-251 VNGKEKKQIS
+251 KGKEKKQIS
-261 AFILEMDTPGVEIAH
+261 AFIVETNTPGFEVAH

-284 GIGNVLIKFSN
+284 GIGNALLRFKDVY
-295 VFVPKEN
+295 VPKEN

-331 GGRRMLEIA
+331 GGRRMVEIA
-340 REWVNERVQWGAP
+340 REWANERVQWGLP

-360 AAKLGWMASHTMAM
+360 AAKIAWMAAHTFAM
-374 EAIVWLTSGL
+374 ESIVWLTSGL
-384 ADRGDVDLRLEAA
+384 ADRGNVDLRLEAA

-404 EVAWQCVDH
+404 EVAWQCIDH

-421 GYETATSLKARGE
+421 GYETAQSLRARGE
-434 KAHPV
+434 KGYPV

-479 LPETPTGEKLSAAAK
+479 LPETPTGEKLGAAAK

-505 RYMGW
+505 RYLGW
-510 SRFPKYGDFGRLQTH
+510 SRKPSYSQFGKLATH
-525 VGYLERQSRH
+525 MAFVERNSRH

-571 AATIS
+571 AASIS
-576 YAAMLDKQGQ
+576 YATMLAKKGGDQ
-586 KNALELADLF
+586 KNAMDLADVF
-596 CREARVRIDQTFRTL
+596 CREARMRIESNFRYL
-611 FDNHDDLQYK
+611 FTDHDEAAYK
-621 VVQKMMKGEYE
+621 LVTKLLKGEYE
-632 WLEGSLVQP
+632 WFEGDLVEP
-641 VVPTAEQ
+641 VMPS
-648 VEEAIRKL
+648 VEELETIVAKM